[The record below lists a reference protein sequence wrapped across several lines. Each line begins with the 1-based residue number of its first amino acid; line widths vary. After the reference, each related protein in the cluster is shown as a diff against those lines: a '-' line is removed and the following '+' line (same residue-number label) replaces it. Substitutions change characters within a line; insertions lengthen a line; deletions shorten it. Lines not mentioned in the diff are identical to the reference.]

1 MATIYTKTDNY
12 GLNLYGDN
20 DPADLRDG
28 YNGSMRTID
37 TTLETHLNR
46 IEAVESR
53 ETHDEEVAKAL
64 LGDNTV
70 DAATTAKT
78 KWNKASADAIEAMAD
93 AAAATGKANA
103 NTSIL
108 TALGAD
114 TTAHAAANK
123 TKWDKASTDTTSAI
137 NKADTA
143 IGKADTAINKANTAS
158 GKADTANSKADN
170 NSAILTALGADTADH
185 AATNKTKWD
194 KASIDVADV
203 AKRVNML
210 TGLAHENIIV
220 IGDSISYGTG
230 ASATSKSWANRLS
243 EYRGATVTNLA
254 KNDAGYL
261 NGPTTFA
268 QQLKGFTGD
277 KDAVTR
283 ILIAGGIN
291 DKTHVSDGSIFDSLL
306 TNAVLSLLDYA
317 RDNFPH
323 AKIQTIPTICGF
335 TPPRIYN
342 SGVLTARDRIM
353 AACNMRH
360 VQVIPYGWEW
370 LNGNRDWSSGDDV
383 HPNDEGNGVLLRLI
397 CEAMDGATVR
407 NTWDGYVAGQD
418 AHGEITHSRF
428 HVDGDMVTCH
438 IQGKVVGNAG
448 AYASIFQV
456 PAAAR
461 NSGGN
466 YFIPN
471 SLNKLLYLSYDNEIR
486 ACKIGTTTAISND
499 TEVYLSFAT
508 HMG

>member
-1 MATIYTKTDNY
+1 MTTAYTKTDNY

-70 DAATTAKT
+70 DAANTAKT

-93 AAAATGKANA
+93 AAAATGKANS
-103 NTSIL
+103 NSSIL

-123 TKWDKASTDTTSAI
+123 TKWDKASIDATS
-137 NKADTA
+137 A
-143 IGKADTAINKANTAS
+143 IGKADTAS
-158 GKADTANSKADN
+158 GKADTAISKADAAISKADAANSKADG
-170 NSAILTALGADTADH
+170 NSAILSALGTDSTDH
-185 AATNKTKWD
+185 AAAAKTEWD
-194 KASIDVADV
+194 KASTDVADV
-203 AKRVNML
+203 TKRVNIL
-210 TGLAHENIIV
+210 TGSTHENIIV

-230 ASATSKSWANRLS
+230 ASATSKSWANRLG
-243 EYRGATVTNLA
+243 ERRGATVTNLA
-254 KNDAGYL
+254 RNDAGYL
-261 NGPTTFA
+261 NGPTTFI
-268 QQLKGFTGD
+268 QQLKSYSGD

-283 ILIAGGIN
+283 ILVAGGIN
-291 DKTHVSDGSIFDSLL
+291 DKTHVSDGSATNSLL
-306 TNAVLSLLDYA
+306 TTAVLSLIDYA

-335 TPPRIYN
+335 TPPSIYN
-342 SGVLTARDRIM
+342 SGVLKARDRIIT
-353 AACNMRH
+353 ACGMRH
-360 VQVIPYGWEW
+360 VQVIPYAWEW
-370 LNGNRDWSSGDDV
+370 LNGSRDWSSGDDV
-383 HPNDEGNGVLLRLI
+383 HPNDEGNDVLLKLI

-407 NTWDGYVAGQD
+407 NAWDGYVAGQD
-418 AHGEITHSRF
+418 AHGEITHSKF
-428 HVDGDMVTCH
+428 HVDGDTVTCH

-448 AYASIFQV
+448 AYANIFQV

-461 NSGGN
+461 TTMN
-466 YFIPN
+466 YYIPN
-471 SLNKLLYLSYDNEIR
+471 SLNKLLYVSYDNEIR

-499 TEVYLSFAT
+499 TEVYLSFTT

>member
-1 MATIYTKTDNY
+1 MATVYTKTDNY

-53 ETHDEEVAKAL
+53 ETHDEEVVKAL

-93 AAAATGKANA
+93 AAAATGKANT

-108 TALGAD
+108 AALGAD
-114 TTAHAAANK
+114 TTAHATAAKN
-123 TKWDKASTDTTSAI
+123 KWDKASTDATSAI
-137 NKADTA
+137 GKADTA
-143 IGKADTAINKANTAS
+143 IGKADTAI
-158 GKADTANSKADN
+158 GKADTANSKANN
-170 NSAILTALGADTADH
+170 NSAILAALGADTADH

-194 KASIDVADV
+194 KASTDVADV
-203 AKRVNML
+203 AKRVNIL
-210 TGLAHENIIV
+210 TGLTHENIIV

-230 ASATSKSWANRLS
+230 ASATSKSWANRLG
-243 EYRGATVTNLA
+243 ERRGATVTNLA
-254 KNDAGYL
+254 RNDAGYL
-261 NGPTTFA
+261 NGPTTFI
-268 QQLKGFTGD
+268 QQLESYSGD

-283 ILIAGGIN
+283 ILVAGGIN
-291 DKTHVSDGSIFDSLL
+291 DKTHVSDGSVTDSLL
-306 TNAVLSLLDYA
+306 TSAVLALLDYA
-317 RDNFPH
+317 RTNFPH

-335 TPPRIYN
+335 TPPSIYDT
-342 SGVLTARDRIM
+342 GVLKARDRIIT
-353 AACNMRH
+353 ACGMRH
-360 VQVIPYGWEW
+360 VGVIPYGWEW
-370 LNGNRDWSSGDDV
+370 LNGNKDWSSGDDV
-383 HPNDEGNGVLLRLI
+383 HPNDEGNDVLLKLI
-397 CEAMDGATVR
+397 CESMDGATVR
-407 NTWDGYVAGQD
+407 NSWNGYVAGQD
-418 AHGEITHSRF
+418 AHGEITHSNF
-428 HVDGDMVTCH
+428 HVDGDTVTCH

-471 SLNKLLYLSYDNEIR
+471 SLNKLLYLSYDNDIR

-499 TEVYLSFAT
+499 TEVYLSFTT